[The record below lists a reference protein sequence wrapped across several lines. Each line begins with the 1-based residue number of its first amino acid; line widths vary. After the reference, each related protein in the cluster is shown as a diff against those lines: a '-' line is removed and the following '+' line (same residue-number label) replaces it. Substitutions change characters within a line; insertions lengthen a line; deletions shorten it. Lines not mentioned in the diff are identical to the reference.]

1 MFKRILVANRGEIAL
16 RIIRA
21 CRELE
26 IETVAIYSEAD
37 REAPYVKVADQALCI
52 GPPQSVKS
60 YLFMPNIISA
70 AEITGCDA
78 IHPGYGF
85 LAENAR
91 FVEICEAHDLY
102 FIGPSRDNIRKM
114 GDKILA
120 RKTMREAGLPLIPG
134 SVEPLESSEKAYELA
149 REIGVPVILK
159 AASGGGGKGM
169 RVVNDLSELSNAFA
183 TASAEAQAAF
193 GDGRMYL
200 EKYIEESRH
209 IEFQII
215 ADKFGNIVHLGER
228 ECSIQRRHQKLI
240 EESPSP
246 AVDIELR
253 REMGQTAIRGVRH
266 IGYQNVGTIEFLLD
280 MEGNFYFIE
289 MNTRLQV
296 EHPVTEMVTG
306 VDIVREQIRVA
317 AGEKL
322 NYRQDELFLR
332 GHSIECRINAE
343 DYTKGFLPSV
353 GTLNVFKPPGG
364 PGVRLD
370 TFVTTGYS
378 IPPFY
383 DSMICKLIVWDHS
396 RPEAIVRMVRALEE
410 FEIKGIETTIP
421 FHLKILANRHF
432 CRGHFNTGFIS
443 KLMEV

>member
-1 MFKRILVANRGEIAL
+1 MFKRMLVANRGEIAL

-21 CRELE
+21 CHELG
-26 IETVAIYSEAD
+26 IEAVAIFSEAD
-37 REAPYVKVADQALCI
+37 RGAPYLKLADDAVCV
-52 GPPQSVKS
+52 GPPQSAKS

-70 AEITGCDA
+70 AEITRCDA

-91 FVEICEAHDLY
+91 FVEISEAHGLT
-102 FIGPSRDNIRKM
+102 FVGPSRENIRKM
-114 GDKILA
+114 GDKALA
-120 RKTMREAGLPLIPG
+120 RKTMQDAGVPLIPG
-134 SVEPLESSEKAYELA
+134 SIEPLKSEEEA
-149 REIGVPVILK
+149 RDLCRKIGTPVILK

-169 RVVNDLSELSNAFA
+169 RVVNDLSEIKNAFD

-193 GDGRMYL
+193 GDGRLYM

-209 IEFQII
+209 IEFQIL

-246 AVDIELR
+246 AINVELR
-253 REMGQTAIRGVRH
+253 REMGQTAIRAARH
-266 IGYQNVGTIEFLLD
+266 IGYENVGTIEFLLD
-280 MEGNFYFIE
+280 MEGNYYFIE

-317 AGEKL
+317 AAEKL
-322 NYRQDELFLR
+322 CYRQDELYIR
-332 GHSIECRINAE
+332 GHSLECRINAE
-343 DYTKGFLPSV
+343 DYTKGFMPSA
-353 GTLNVFKPPGG
+353 GTLEVFKTPGG
-364 PGVRLD
+364 PGIRLD
-370 TFVTTGYS
+370 TYITTGYS

-396 RPEAIVRMVRALEE
+396 RSEAIVRMTRALKE
-410 FEIKGIETTIP
+410 FYIKGVETTIP
-421 FHLKILANRHF
+421 FHLKILTNRHF
-432 CRGHFNTGFIS
+432 RRGHFSTGFIS
-443 KLMEV
+443 RVMKV